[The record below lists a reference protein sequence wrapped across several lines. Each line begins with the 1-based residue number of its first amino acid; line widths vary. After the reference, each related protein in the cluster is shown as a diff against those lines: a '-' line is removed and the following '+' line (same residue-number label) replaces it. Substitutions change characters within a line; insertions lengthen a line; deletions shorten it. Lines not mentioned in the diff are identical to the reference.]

1 MGKGSEFHSWVRA
14 CLPEGSI
21 GKTNGRKHL
30 GRMRERILSDNLKS
44 WGRKELMANRAAM
57 KAGEVDFGPLFRLAG
72 EIGREMDL
80 GGLLL
85 MILEKSRPWMQAEA
99 CSIFLPDAVTG
110 ELVIHSARG
119 DSTPELG
126 ALRIPKGQG
135 IVGTAM
141 AEKKTIRVDEVE
153 KDARFYSKADEK
165 TGWKTKA
172 LLAAPLVDGEE
183 CVGVI
188 EFLNPIGRAAFTEQD
203 EQMVEYFAGLVA
215 SALVRIR
222 ANEAALERAAVQR
235 DLDLARELQG
245 GLLPKIFPTKEE
257 APGIELFA
265 RLDPAKEVSGDLYD
279 FFPIENGKMCFVVG
293 DVSGKGIAAG
303 IFMAVTRTLIRAT
316 AVPGRS
322 PLEILTRVNAQ
333 LAKENQ
339 ASLFVTMIL
348 GIVDT
353 RTGRMI
359 YGQGGHNPPILIP
372 AKGHP
377 KYEPPGGMP
386 LGVFEDAKFGEREL
400 VLEKGDTLLVYTD
413 GVTEA
418 MNLAKDLFGE
428 DRLQVAVEGGAAL
441 SAEKVTERVVKKVEE
456 FVGAAERSDDI
467 TLLAI
472 QRRID

>member
-1 MGKGSEFHSWVRA
+1 MDARTTTE
-14 CLPEGSI
+14 
-21 GKTNGRKHL
+21 
-30 GRMRERILSDNLKS
+30 
-44 WGRKELMANRAAM
+44 
-57 KAGEVDFGPLFRLAG
+57 AGEVDYGPLFRLAG
-72 EIGREMDL
+72 EIGREADL

-85 MILEKSRPWMQAEA
+85 KILEKSRPWMKAEA
-99 CSIFLPDAVTG
+99 CSIFLPDAETG

-119 DSTPELG
+119 DRAPELG
-126 ALRIPKGQG
+126 TLRVPKGQG

-141 AEKKTIRVDEVE
+141 AEKKTIRVDEVA
-153 KDARFYSKADEK
+153 KDARFYAKADEK

-215 SALVRIR
+215 AALVRIR

-245 GLLPKIFPTKEE
+245 GLLPKIFPSREE

-279 FFPIENGKMCFVVG
+279 FFPMENGKMCFVVG

-316 AVPGRS
+316 AVAGRS
-322 PLEILTRVNAQ
+322 PLEILTKVNAQ

-353 RTGRMI
+353 QTGRMV
-359 YGQGGHNPPILIP
+359 YGQGGHNPPIRVPL
-372 AKGHP
+372 KGKP
-377 KYEPPGGMP
+377 TYEPPGGMP
-386 LGVFEDAKFGEREL
+386 LGVFDDAKFGEREL
-400 VLEKGDTLLVYTD
+400 VLEKGETLLVYTD

-428 DRLQVAVEGGAAL
+428 DRLERAVEGGAVL
-441 SAEKVTERVVKKVEE
+441 SAEKLTERVVEKVEE
-456 FVGAAERSDDI
+456 FVGEAERSDDI

-472 QRRID
+472 QRRND

>member
-1 MGKGSEFHSWVRA
+1 MEARS
-14 CLPEGSI
+14 
-21 GKTNGRKHL
+21 KTEAR
-30 GRMRERILSDNLKS
+30 
-44 WGRKELMANRAAM
+44 
-57 KAGEVDFGPLFRLAG
+57 EVDYGPLFRLAG
-72 EIGREMDL
+72 EIGREADL

-85 MILEKSRPWMQAEA
+85 KILERSRPWMKAEA
-99 CSIFLPDAVTG
+99 CSIFLPDAETG

-119 DSTPELG
+119 DRAPELG
-126 ALRIPKGQG
+126 TLRVPKGQG

-141 AEKKTIRVDEVE
+141 AEKKTIRVDEVA
-153 KDARFYSKADEK
+153 KDARFYAKADEK

-215 SALVRIR
+215 AALVRIR

-316 AVPGRS
+316 AVAGRS
-322 PLEILTRVNAQ
+322 PLEILTKVNAQ

-353 RTGRMI
+353 KTGRMV
-359 YGQGGHNPPILIP
+359 YGQGGHNPPIRVPL
-372 AKGHP
+372 KGKP
-377 KYEPPGGMP
+377 TYEPPGGMP
-386 LGVFEDAKFGEREL
+386 LGVFDDAKFGEREL
-400 VLEKGDTLLVYTD
+400 VLEKGETLLVYTD

-428 DRLQVAVEGGAAL
+428 DRLERAVEGGAVL
-441 SAEKVTERVVKKVEE
+441 SAEKLTERVVEKVEE
-456 FVGAAERSDDI
+456 FVGEAERSDDI

-472 QRRID
+472 QRRND

>member
-1 MGKGSEFHSWVRA
+1 MEARS
-14 CLPEGSI
+14 
-21 GKTNGRKHL
+21 KT
-30 GRMRERILSDNLKS
+30 E
-44 WGRKELMANRAAM
+44 
-57 KAGEVDFGPLFRLAG
+57 AGEVDYGPLFRLAG
-72 EIGREMDL
+72 EIGREADL

-85 MILEKSRPWMQAEA
+85 KILEKSRPWMKAEA
-99 CSIFLPDAVTG
+99 CSIFLPDAETG

-119 DSTPELG
+119 DRAPELG
-126 ALRIPKGQG
+126 TLRVPKGQG

-141 AEKKTIRVDEVE
+141 AEKKTIRVDEVA
-153 KDARFYSKADEK
+153 KDARFYAKADEK

-215 SALVRIR
+215 AALVRIR

-316 AVPGRS
+316 AVAGRS
-322 PLEILTRVNAQ
+322 PLEILTKVNAQ

-348 GIVDT
+348 GVVDT
-353 RTGRMI
+353 QTGRMV
-359 YGQGGHNPPILIP
+359 YGQGGHNPPIRVPL
-372 AKGHP
+372 KGKP
-377 KYEPPGGMP
+377 SYEPPGGMP
-386 LGVFEDAKFGEREL
+386 LGVFDDAKFGEREL
-400 VLEKGDTLLVYTD
+400 VLEKGETLLVYTD

-428 DRLQVAVEGGAAL
+428 DRLERAVEGGAVL
-441 SAEKVTERVVKKVEE
+441 SAEKLTERVVEKVEE
-456 FVGAAERSDDI
+456 FVGEAERSDDI

-472 QRRID
+472 QRRND

>member
-1 MGKGSEFHSWVRA
+1 MNAR
-14 CLPEGSI
+14 P
-21 GKTNGRKHL
+21 KT
-30 GRMRERILSDNLKS
+30 E
-44 WGRKELMANRAAM
+44 
-57 KAGEVDFGPLFRLAG
+57 AGEVDYGPLFRLAG
-72 EIGREMDL
+72 EIGREADL

-85 MILEKSRPWMQAEA
+85 KILEKSRPWMKAEA
-99 CSIFLPDAVTG
+99 CSIFLPDAETG

-119 DSTPELG
+119 DRAPELG
-126 ALRIPKGQG
+126 TLRVPKGQG

-141 AEKKTIRVDEVE
+141 AEKKTIRVDEVA
-153 KDARFYSKADEK
+153 KDARFYAKADEK

-172 LLAAPLVDGEE
+172 LLASPLVDGEE

-215 SALVRIR
+215 AALVRIR
-222 ANEAALERAAVQR
+222 ANAAALERAAVQR

-316 AVPGRS
+316 AVAGRS
-322 PLEILTRVNAQ
+322 PLEILTKVNAQ

-353 RTGRMI
+353 KTGRMV
-359 YGQGGHNPPILIP
+359 YGQGGHNPPIRVPL
-372 AKGHP
+372 KGKP
-377 KYEPPGGMP
+377 SYEPPGGMP
-386 LGVFEDAKFGEREL
+386 LGVFDDAKFGEREL
-400 VLEKGDTLLVYTD
+400 VLEKGETLLVYTD

-428 DRLQVAVEGGAAL
+428 DRLERAVEGGAVL
-441 SAEKVTERVVKKVEE
+441 SAEKLTERVVEKVEE
-456 FVGAAERSDDI
+456 FVGEAERSDDI
-467 TLLAI
+467 TMLAI
-472 QRRID
+472 QRRND